1 MSVGTHGRM
10 EHKQVDFYLSDEQNM
25 IRKICSWIV
34 DVVVALAFAWF
45 CLMFFGTQVTVNG
58 QSMYPLLNSGD
69 VVLMNRLTYEIGER
83 EDQKTNVKRVVAV
96 PGDVVQIIDGKLY
109 VNQEQISLPGNRKI
123 SLSGLAE
130 NPVQLEDKEYFLLG
144 DNPDSSEDSRFA
156 NIGNVREDQIIGK
169 VWLRMFPLIHIS
181 LIRS

>member
-1 MSVGTHGRM
+1 M
-10 EHKQVDFYLSDEQNM
+10 DFYLSDEQNM

-69 VVLMNRLTYEIGER
+69 VVLMNRLTYEIGKPDRMDVVVFER

-96 PGDVVQIIDGKLY
+96 PGDVVVDPQLQRLQQG
-109 VNQEQISLPGNRKI
+109 
-123 SLSGLAE
+123 GLAVIAPAHDE
-130 NPVQLEDKEYFLLG
+130 GHPPGDAHAGEFAPVGQVQG
-144 DNPDSSEDSRFA
+144 DGQAGRAAEGD
-156 NIGNVREDQIIGK
+156 G
-169 VWLRMFPLIHIS
+169 PLHG
-181 LIRS
+181 

>member
-1 MSVGTHGRM
+1 MVPFCVLCAQDAQNRKVGELQATSPFCHVEWYLQKVFLSVRTHGRM

-45 CLMFFGTQVTVNG
+45 CLVFFGTQITVNG

-69 VVLMNRLTYEIGER
+69 VVLMNRLTYEIGKPDRMDVVVFER

-109 VNQEQISLPGNRKI
+109 VNQEQISLPGNGR
-123 SLSGLAE
+123 SL
-130 NPVQLEDKEYFLLG
+130 F
-144 DNPDSSEDSRFA
+144 PDWRRIRF
-156 NIGNVREDQIIGK
+156 N
-169 VWLRMFPLIHIS
+169 
-181 LIRS
+181 

>member
-1 MSVGTHGRM
+1 MSVRTHGRM

-45 CLMFFGTQVTVNG
+45 CLVFFGTQITVNG

-69 VVLMNRLTYEIGER
+69 VVLMNRLTYEIGKPDRMDVVVFER

-96 PGDVVQIIDGKLY
+96 PG
-109 VNQEQISLPGNRKI
+109 EQISLPGNRKI

>member
-1 MSVGTHGRM
+1 MW
-10 EHKQVDFYLSDEQNM
+10 SDH
-25 IRKICSWIV
+25 R
-34 DVVVALAFAWF
+34 
-45 CLMFFGTQVTVNG
+45 
-58 QSMYPLLNSGD
+58 
-69 VVLMNRLTYEIGER
+69 R
-83 EDQKTNVKRVVAV
+83 
-96 PGDVVQIIDGKLY
+96 KLY

-144 DNPDSSEDSRFA
+144 DNPDSSEDAGLA